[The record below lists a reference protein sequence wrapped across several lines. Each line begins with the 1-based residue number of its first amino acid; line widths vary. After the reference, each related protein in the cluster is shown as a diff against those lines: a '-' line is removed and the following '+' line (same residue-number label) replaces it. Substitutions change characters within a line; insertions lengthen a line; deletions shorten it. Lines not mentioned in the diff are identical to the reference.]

1 MENWLKEIN
10 VVHGV
15 IGSFICRNDGSVAAW
30 ATSES
35 LSETQIDTAAR
46 IASQTFN
53 ALEASGQ
60 RVWEADLVFGQS
72 RLMLKNLMTG
82 VLVIVCQRNINLPL
96 LNSTANVVAQK
107 IAAELKPAKPEI
119 APAPASASLGE
130 PGSLLADLEQ
140 EHKHLT
146 ESAKNSEIALCAID
160 PIPVWIYCKQTRRL
174 LVPPERRR
182 LIFVAASK
190 QKVWIARFFERAG
203 YTANQRFNELYGD
216 RHLNYYNP
224 TTDFNVEV
232 YLNAV
237 EMYLKLDLTP
247 IVSRNEM
254 ILPLTALALVRLQMV
269 EITDAQLSDLTAL
282 LLEYDLSIGP
292 DQNRLD
298 ASEITHL
305 CADDWSWGKAVTM
318 NLDRVVAFASTHLPA
333 NEQAIVTERARRL
346 RQSIDHA
353 PKSLRWQT
361 RARLGEG
368 VRWHETPVMVTRPS
382 HGDFS
387 FR

>member
-1 MENWLKEIN
+1 MENLLKEIN

-15 IGSFICRNDGSVAAW
+15 TGSFICRNDGSVAAW

-72 RLMLKNLMTG
+72 RLVLKNLMTG

-96 LNSTANVVAQK
+96 LNATANVVAKK
-107 IAAELKPAKPEI
+107 IAAELQPAKPEI
-119 APAPASASLGE
+119 VMAANLGE
-130 PGSLLADLEQ
+130 PGSLLAALEQ
-140 EHKHLT
+140 EHTRLT
-146 ESAKNSEIALCAID
+146 ESAKNSEVALCAID
-160 PIPVWIYCKQTRRL
+160 PMPVWIYCKQTRHL

-182 LIFVAASK
+182 LVFVALSE
-190 QKVWIARFFERAG
+190 QKTWLARFFERAG

-216 RHLNYYNP
+216 RHLNFYNK
-224 TTDFNVEV
+224 TADFNVEV

-237 EMYLKLDLTP
+237 EMYLKLDVTP

-254 ILPLTALALVRLQMV
+254 ILPVTTLALVRLQMV
-269 EITDAQLSDLTAL
+269 EITDAQLSDLAAL
-282 LLEYDLSIGP
+282 FLEYDLSIGP
-292 DQNRLD
+292 DKNRLD

-318 NLDRVVAFASTHLPA
+318 NLERVIAFAPTHLPS
-333 NEQAIVTERARRL
+333 NEQARVTERARRL
-346 RQSIDHA
+346 KTSIDNA

-368 VRWHETPVMVTRPS
+368 MRWHETPVMVTRPP

-387 FR
+387 FG